1 MRSMA
6 AVTAT
11 IWHGYGNWPS
21 LFAPMPG
28 AKPSAS
34 VRVLGQVDSRA
45 GAREQLSVLMRA
57 HGDAVYAYCS
67 RVLRDPTLA
76 ADVLQQVFEQAYRDL
91 ATLREGRQARSWLF
105 GIAYHRCLDAVK
117 SRRRSEKRIVDE
129 PGNLDETVSAEP
141 PLSERVEARELS
153 AALDE
158 CVSQLGEQART
169 AVLLRYHEGLTY
181 ERMSTICGEKPATL
195 QARVTRA
202 LPLLRR
208 CLEGKGVEL

>member
-1 MRSMA
+1 
-6 AVTAT
+6 
-11 IWHGYGNWPS
+11 
-21 LFAPMPG
+21 MPG

-34 VRVLGQVDSRA
+34 VRALEQVDSRA
-45 GAREQLSVLMRA
+45 PAREQLSGLMRS
-57 HGDAVYAYCS
+57 HGDAVYAYCA

-105 GIAYHRCLDAVK
+105 GIAYHRCLDALK
-117 SRRRSEKRIVDE
+117 SRRRTAKRVTDE
-129 PGNLDETVSAEP
+129 PADLEEKASQEP
-141 PLSERVEARELS
+141 PPSARFEARELS
-153 AALDE
+153 LALDD
-158 CVSQLGEQART
+158 CVRQLAENARS
-169 AVLLRYHEGLTY
+169 AVLLRFHEGMSY
-181 ERMSTICGEKPATL
+181 ERMSTICAEKPATL

>member
-1 MRSMA
+1 
-6 AVTAT
+6 
-11 IWHGYGNWPS
+11 
-21 LFAPMPG
+21 MPG

-34 VRVLGQVDSRA
+34 VRALEQVDSRA
-45 GAREQLSVLMRA
+45 PAREQLSGLMRS

-91 ATLREGRQARSWLF
+91 ATLREGRQARAWLF
-105 GIAYHRCLDAVK
+105 GIAYHRCLDALK
-117 SRRRSEKRIVDE
+117 SRRRTAKRVVDE
-129 PGNLDETVSAEP
+129 PADLEEKASQEP
-141 PLSERVEARELS
+141 PPSARFEAHELS
-153 AALDE
+153 LALDD
-158 CVSQLGEQART
+158 CVRQLAETARS
-169 AVLLRYHEGLTY
+169 AVLLRFHEGMSY
-181 ERMSTICGEKPATL
+181 EHMSTICSEKPATL